1 DYQGGTSHCQDKKI
15 INVTVM
21 FSSVSRSDG
30 FLTQL
35 RERNDIACLPRGGR
49 AIAKLGTDYLTVLSV
64 VATDIR
70 LSQ

>member
-1 DYQGGTSHCQDKKI
+1 
-15 INVTVM
+15 M
-21 FSSVSRSDG
+21 FSSVNRSDG

-64 VATDIR
+64 AASDIR
-70 LSQ
+70 LSQWT